1 MIRNSPVIQFHFILI
16 SQKIMK
22 CVEMENT
29 FTYPGYMIYKYPG
42 GCRDVIKAFKK
53 KQLRLL
59 IVVSDKDHF
68 IASHSAWLFEFYE
81 IFLAIELR
89 GHNLCIFHS

>member
-1 MIRNSPVIQFHFILI
+1 MIRKSPVIQFHFILI

-42 GCRDVIKAFKK
+42 GCRDVIKASKK
-53 KQLRLL
+53 SL
-59 IVVSDKDHF
+59 DF
-68 IASHSAWLFEFYE
+68 
-81 IFLAIELR
+81 
-89 GHNLCIFHS
+89 

>member
-1 MIRNSPVIQFHFILI
+1 MIRNSPVIQFYFILI

-42 GCRDVIKAFKK
+42 GCRDVIKALKK
-53 KQLRLL
+53 NSL
-59 IVVSDKDHF
+59 DF
-68 IASHSAWLFEFYE
+68 
-81 IFLAIELR
+81 
-89 GHNLCIFHS
+89 